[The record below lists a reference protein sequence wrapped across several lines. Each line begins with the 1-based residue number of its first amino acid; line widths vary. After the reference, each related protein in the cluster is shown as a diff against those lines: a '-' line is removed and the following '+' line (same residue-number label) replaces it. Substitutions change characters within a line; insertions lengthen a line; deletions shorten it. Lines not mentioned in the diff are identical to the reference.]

1 MKIELR
7 IIIFIAKYLRI
18 RKIATCLHTTMNQV
32 IPTRGKKGFPS
43 PFSVHI
49 VCEQPPSYY
58 QLNSKKKCEKSL
70 HKKELHSY
78 FHAGPGSEPTD

>member
-1 MKIELR
+1 
-7 IIIFIAKYLRI
+7 
-18 RKIATCLHTTMNQV
+18 MNQV
-32 IPTRGKKGFPS
+32 IHTRGKKGFPS
-43 PFSVHI
+43 PILVHI

-58 QLNSKKKCEKSL
+58 QLNSKTKCEKSL